1 MFGNLRKKNSPLQG
15 GNEKFE
21 TLIGPQAVVQGN
33 LRLKESVRVDGMV
46 IGDIEAEPD
55 HDVTVVI
62 GVQGQVQGNITANF
76 VVVAGHVVGNILARE
91 RVELPAQCRVEGD
104 IRYTSI
110 AIEHGA
116 TILGLLLH
124 RDNAQTDLI
133 SEMTQKKIEINK
145 K

>member
-1 MFGNLRKKNSPLQG
+1 MFGKSRNKNSPLQG

-21 TLIGPQAVVQGN
+21 TLIGPQAIVQGN
-33 LRLKESVRVDGMV
+33 LRLKESVRVDGIV

-62 GVQGQVQGNITANF
+62 GAQGQVQGNITANF
-76 VVVAGHVVGNILARE
+76 VVVAGHVIGNIVARE
-91 RVELPAQCRVEGD
+91 RVELPSQCRVEGD

-124 RDNAQTDLI
+124 RDNVQTDLI
-133 SEMTQKKIEINK
+133 ANMTQKKIETHK

>member
-1 MFGNLRKKNSPLQG
+1 MFGKSRNKSSPLQG

-21 TLIGPQAVVQGN
+21 TLIGPQAIVQGN
-33 LRLKESVRVDGMV
+33 LRLKESVRIDGIV

-62 GVQGQVQGNITANF
+62 GAQGQVQGNI
-76 VVVAGHVVGNILARE
+76 VARE
-91 RVELPAQCRVEGD
+91 RVELPSQCRVEGD

-124 RDNAQTDLI
+124 RDNVQTDLI
-133 SEMTQKKIEINK
+133 ADMTQKKIETHK

>member
-1 MFGNLRKKNSPLQG
+1 MFGKSRNKSSPLQG

-21 TLIGPQAVVQGN
+21 TLIGPQAIVQGN
-33 LRLKESVRVDGMV
+33 LRLKESVRIDGIV

-62 GVQGQVQGNITANF
+62 GAQGQVQGNITANF
-76 VVVAGHVVGNILARE
+76 VVVAGHVIGNIVARE
-91 RVELPAQCRVEGD
+91 RVELPSQCRVEGD
-104 IRYTSI
+104 IRYTS
-110 AIEHGA
+110 IEHGA

-124 RDNAQTDLI
+124 RDNVQTDLI
-133 SEMTQKKIEINK
+133 ADMTQKKIETHK